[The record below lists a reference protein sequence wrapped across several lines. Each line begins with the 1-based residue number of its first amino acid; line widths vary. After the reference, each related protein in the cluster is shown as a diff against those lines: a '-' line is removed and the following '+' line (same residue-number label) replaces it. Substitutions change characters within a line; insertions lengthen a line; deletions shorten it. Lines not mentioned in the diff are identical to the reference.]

1 MTTRLSLGAV
11 GVAVGLYGAF
21 LMLTRASTDG
31 LVNAGVWLAAGVLL
45 HDVALSA
52 LVLLAGLVVTR
63 LLPSPVRAP
72 AAVALVVVGTLTVV
86 AVPVLGRFGARE
98 DNATLLDRPYLGSW
112 LILLAVAA
120 LAVAVAGV
128 VRSRRG
134 AGVRPAPGTGAGAGP
149 QD

>member
-1 MTTRLSLGAV
+1 M
-11 GVAVGLYGAF
+11 
-21 LMLTRASTDG
+21 
-31 LVNAGVWLAAGVLL
+31 
-45 HDVALSA
+45 
-52 LVLLAGLVVTR
+52 VTR

-112 LILLAVAA
+112 LVLLAVAA

-134 AGVRPAPGTGAGAGP
+134 AGVRPAPGTGAGASP